1 MKNILEQDRKQWM
14 TDLEIERYKQCV
26 EDFGSEGY
34 LYYVT
39 EHCLGAGYEI
49 IYSVNKL
56 DNYNKLDENTMRNI
70 TDVENMVF
78 NM

>member
-1 MKNILEQDRKQWM
+1 MRQIYKHAMKHSLTKV
-14 TDLEIERYKQCV
+14 EIERYNECV
-26 EDFGSEGY
+26 KEFGTEGY
-34 LYYVT
+34 VYYTT

-56 DNYNKLDENTMRNI
+56 DNYDKFDKNTMRNI